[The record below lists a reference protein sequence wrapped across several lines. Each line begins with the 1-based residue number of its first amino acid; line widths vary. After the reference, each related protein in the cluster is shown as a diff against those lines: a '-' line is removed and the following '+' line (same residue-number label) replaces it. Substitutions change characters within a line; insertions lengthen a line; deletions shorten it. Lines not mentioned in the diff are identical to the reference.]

1 MNDKTSK
8 ILDEKN
14 KHIAALE
21 EEILLWEVVSKIERE
36 ERATA
41 AKPPTKRSRTN
52 DRTSVLKKAHKYAGE
67 DDPRSVFGALRVLA
81 QSKSPPAPLLGYD
94 IDEKSLKWDA
104 GPDVPPK
111 YQSEKDALA
120 AVRRYLEKSR

>member
-1 MNDKTSK
+1 MNDKAWK

-21 EEILLWEVVSKIERE
+21 EEILIWQVVSKIERE
-36 ERATA
+36 EREQS

-52 DRTSVLKKAHKYAGE
+52 DRTGVLKKAHQYAE
-67 DDPRSVFGALRVLA
+67 DDDPRSVLAALRVLA
-81 QSKSPPAPLLGYD
+81 QSKNPPAPLLGYD
-94 IDEKSLKWDA
+94 IDEKSFKWDA
-104 GPDVPPK
+104 GPDVPPR

-120 AVRRYLEKSR
+120 AIRRYLEKSR